1 MTSWM
6 AKFNPLGM
14 IFTCFLIIFM
24 DRGASQISTTFG
36 LNQSFADI
44 ITGILLFFIIGCEFF
59 INYRIH
65 FRTKSEKAVAAGNAA
80 PINTQSESAPGAD
93 ADEDAH
99 GKDGDR

>member
-1 MTSWM
+1 
-6 AKFNPLGM
+6 M
-14 IFTCFLIIFM
+14 IFTCFLNIFM

-59 INYRIH
+59 INYKIH
-65 FRTKSEKAVAAGNAA
+65 FRVKSEKAVAAGNAA
-80 PINTQSESAPGAD
+80 PINTQSESAPGAA

-99 GKDGDR
+99 GKEGDR